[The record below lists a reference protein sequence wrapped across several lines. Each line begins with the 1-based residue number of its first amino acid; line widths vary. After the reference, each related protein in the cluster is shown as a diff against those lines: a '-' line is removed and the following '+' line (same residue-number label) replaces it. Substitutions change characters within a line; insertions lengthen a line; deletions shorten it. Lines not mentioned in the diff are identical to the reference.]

1 MGYHSFMIVYILD
14 QLIEVY
20 SWLIIISALMSWVPI
35 VSRSQNSLL
44 SDIAEVLRKITEPYL
59 QLFRKFMPSF
69 GGVDFSPVIAL
80 LVLQIVKDLI
90 LKVYN

>member
-35 VSRSQNSLL
+35 MSRSQNSLL

-59 QLFRKFMPSF
+59 QLFRKFMPSL

>member
-1 MGYHSFMIVYILD
+1 MGYHSFMFVYILD

-20 SWLIIISALMSWVPI
+20 SWLIIISVLMSWVPI
-35 VSRSQNSLL
+35 MSRSQNSLL

>member
-35 VSRSQNSLL
+35 MSRSQNSLL

>member
-35 VSRSQNSLL
+35 MSRSQNSLL

-90 LKVYN
+90 IKVYN

>member
-1 MGYHSFMIVYILD
+1 MGYHSFMFVYILD

-35 VSRSQNSLL
+35 MSRSQNSLL

>member
-35 VSRSQNSLL
+35 MSRNQNSLL

>member
-1 MGYHSFMIVYILD
+1 MGYHSFMIVYIID

-35 VSRSQNSLL
+35 MSRNQNSLL